1 LELNCIL
8 KNEKKGINKTTN
20 MGLSTTTYVIHGFAL
35 NEEQSKYVQK
45 NWFNN
50 KLPMLKYIE
59 GWEEVD
65 GYALIYDG
73 MTGKDHY
80 FGKVLA
86 RNDMEDNFK
95 EINFFA
101 TSDEELKQ
109 RFNNCFNNEV
119 EMTQESKLLL
129 VNHVA

>member
-1 LELNCIL
+1 MGLY
-8 KNEKKGINKTTN
+8 KTTH
-20 MGLSTTTYVIHGFAL
+20 VIYGFAL

-50 KLPMLKYIE
+50 KLPILKYVE
-59 GWEEVD
+59 GWKEVD
-65 GYALIYDG
+65 DYILIYDG
-73 MTGKDHY
+73 MGGQRHF
-80 FGKVLA
+80 FGKELA
-86 RNDMEDNFK
+86 RNDGEYNFK
-95 EINFFA
+95 EMNFFA

-129 VNHVA
+129 VNHVS